1 MKDRRSIARFALEV
15 PARVEI
21 LKESGEREILQL
33 RTKNISASGAFLY
46 SPRPLPQGRLSM
58 EIVLCVKTLKQ
69 ILRDHRD
76 VRLTLSGNV
85 VRVENAGIA
94 VKFSKKYLIQPIP
107 KQP

>member
-46 SPRPLPQGRLSM
+46 ESTPLDTSMASGCTEVSRGLNFGPRS
-58 EIVLCVKTLKQ
+58 
-69 ILRDHRD
+69 
-76 VRLTLSGNV
+76 
-85 VRVENAGIA
+85 A
-94 VKFSKKYLIQPIP
+94 
-107 KQP
+107 